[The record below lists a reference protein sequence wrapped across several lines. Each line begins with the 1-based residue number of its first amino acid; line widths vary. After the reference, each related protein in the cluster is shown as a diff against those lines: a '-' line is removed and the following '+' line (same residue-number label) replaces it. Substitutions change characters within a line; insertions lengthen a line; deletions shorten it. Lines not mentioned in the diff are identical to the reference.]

1 MKTYTLLKLTLTLLL
16 YTVCSSAFPE
26 SLAIN
31 PDAIVGEWQ
40 ASEHHPEQGNIDTRF
55 LINADKTFSGSM
67 TINGASVWQYSGT
80 WELAGNRVTWVY
92 LESSSILLQE
102 DLADTDEILSI
113 TDEAMTYRSLRRGKE
128 STLQRVKQK

>member
-1 MKTYTLLKLTLTLLL
+1 MKIRSPLRLTLALLL

-26 SLAIN
+26 SLDIN

-67 TINGASVWQYSGT
+67 TINDAPVWQYSGT
-80 WELAGNRVTWVY
+80 WELEGNRVTWVY
-92 LESSSILLQE
+92 LESSTILLQE
-102 DLADTDEILSI
+102 DMADTDVILSV
-113 TDEAMTYRSLRRGKE
+113 TENAMTYRSVRRGKE
-128 STLQRVKQK
+128 RTLQRVK

>member
-1 MKTYTLLKLTLTLLL
+1 MKIHSPLRLTLALLL

-26 SLAIN
+26 SLDIN

-40 ASEHHPEQGNIDTRF
+40 ASEQHPEQGNIDTRF

-67 TINGASVWQYSGT
+67 TINAAPVWQYSGT
-80 WELAGNRVTWVY
+80 WELSGNRVTWVY
-92 LESSSILLQE
+92 LESSTILLQE
-102 DLADTDEILSI
+102 DKADTDVILSV

-128 STLQRVKQK
+128 STLQRVR